1 MNSRRRKKTNPKKGP
16 KARLFLIRCGRE
28 FHTPQAPTVNEW
40 PMAKTGEKGK
50 KGKREKGKK
59 GETFFRIG
67 CVRLGSKINV

>member
-50 KGKREKGKK
+50 KG
-59 GETFFRIG
+59 ETFFRIG